1 MTEPKITVT
10 GIPETQAALAAFGE
24 RAAND
29 IEVAGQAAAIVA
41 AAASIRAPVLTGALA
56 ASYTVSER
64 YVVSDLPY
72 AGPVEYGTDRMV
84 APVRD
89 RRGDGGE
96 RRAGGQHVRRMARRS
111 GGRRGLG
118 GQVEWLRGTGSRARS

>member
-41 AAASIRAPVLTGALA
+41 AAASLRAPVLTGALA

-72 AGPVEYGTDRMV
+72 AGPVEYGTDRMLPRFV
-84 APVRD
+84 I
-89 RRGDGGE
+89 GGAME
-96 RRAGGQHVRRMARRS
+96 ESAE
-111 GGRRGLG
+111 
-118 GQVEWLRGTGSRARS
+118 QVGNMYAEWLAAQADAAGLEGKSSG